1 VRSGMSWAFSLFV
14 ISVPLFSWA
23 DSLYLDPP
31 RLGMIDEFA
40 SSGRTS
46 QWIYTDIA
54 VFEQNSASRWVIGL
68 RPIPLSEQPRID
80 AIIENAR
87 VDTADSEE
95 LKPDKSYWIAEHLY
109 EAQHCQGPWAEI
121 EKILAGLT
129 PSYTVDVK
137 DAPVGAEEQAVY
149 GTLYC
154 GEDFVFRSASGTYEI
169 RAPEAAS
176 GVGAYLE
183 VQRERRGI
191 TTAEDLGIGGILY
204 LQGNHPLFF
213 YALEENR

>member
-1 VRSGMSWAFSLFV
+1 MSWVFSLFV
-14 ISVPLFSWA
+14 VSVPLFSWA

-46 QWIYTDIA
+46 QWVYTDIA

-68 RPIPLSEQPRID
+68 RPVSLSLKPEID
-80 AIIENAR
+80 ALLESPSI
-87 VDTADSEE
+87 DTVESDDLEE
-95 LKPDKSYWIAEHLY
+95 LTTYWIGANAY
-109 EAQHCQGPWAEI
+109 QTQFYKGPWT
-121 EKILAGLT
+121 KIDGILSRLV
-129 PSYTVDVK
+129 PSFTVDVK
-137 DAPVGAEEQAVY
+137 DAPRGAGAQAVH

-154 GEDFVFRSASGTYEI
+154 GEDFVFRSASGTYEV

-183 VQRERRGI
+183 VQIERRGI
-191 TTAEDLGIGGILY
+191 TTAEDLGLGGILY

-213 YALEENR
+213 YVLEENR